1 MLWDGGD
8 TPLCVAAYNGEKEVV
23 QILLEAGPFTANISA
38 PLTSFEKSPTGTGD
52 LTPWSVG
59 KSPAPHCRW
68 LPLNV
73 GNIGGDTEGGKW
85 FVECFLGL
93 VMR

>member
-23 QILLEAGPFTANISA
+23 QILLEAGPFTANISP

-59 KSPAPHCRW
+59 KSPARHCRW
-68 LPLNV
+68 LAL
-73 GNIGGDTEGGKW
+73 ECGKHRW
-85 FVECFLGL
+85 
-93 VMR
+93 